1 MALFDRIASALFGG
15 KAEAA
20 DTGAERRLVADMT
33 EAVVDA
39 VEPRVRLHKRYREKL
54 DRCMR
59 HAIAHLR
66 ALGTQPLEPVP
77 LSRAAWAADA
87 RVNAFFATADD
98 VATCLGRSPELRSFF
113 DAVPNAGA
121 QECFALL
128 GMKKEERTVLGM
140 DLKGDSVQREV
151 PQVQVSFGEHRIVAP
166 AATLAAAR
174 LEIGRRILLRLA
186 QVALARIV
194 AAESRATELAQH
206 KAYLAARM
214 RVLQLARDGME
225 GVVKDPARIGEEMKA
240 LEREMKETVEGYA
253 QTKGRL
259 ATLEGYLEQIDDV
272 FSHAEQHVT
281 LTHAPLRVSRLGV
294 RVEGDASGPVNE
306 LSLAELSLGE
316 GFRAA
321 IAIVRCPRAEVPSKE
336 ALIAQAER
344 SL

>member
-1 MALFDRIASALFGG
+1 MALFERVAAALFGG
-15 KAEAA
+15 KAEGADAA
-20 DTGAERRLVADMT
+20 GERKLVAEMT

-39 VEPRVRLHKRYREKL
+39 VEPRVRLHNRYGEKL
-54 DRCMR
+54 DKCVRS
-59 HAIAHLR
+59 AIAHLR
-66 ALGTQPLEPVP
+66 ALGAQPLEPVL
-77 LSRAAWAADA
+77 LSRAAWASDP

-98 VATCLGRSPELRSFF
+98 VAACLGRSSELRSFF
-113 DAVPNAGA
+113 DAPPNAGVPEA
-121 QECFALL
+121 YALL
-128 GMKKEERTVLGM
+128 GMKKEERGVE
-140 DLKGDSVQREV
+140 REGQK
-151 PQVQVSFGEHRIVAP
+151 QVQVSFGGHRIVAP

-194 AAESRATELAQH
+194 AAESKATELAQH

-225 GVVKDPARIGEEMKA
+225 GIVRDPAKIGEEMKA

-253 QTKGRL
+253 ETKGRL

-272 FSHAEQHVT
+272 FSHAGQHVV
-281 LTHAPLRVSRLGV
+281 LTHTPLRVSRLGV
-294 RVEGDASGPVNE
+294 RVDGDATGPVNE

-321 IAIVRCPRAEVPSKE
+321 IALVRCPRGELVSKAE
-336 ALIAQAER
+336 LIARAER

>member
-1 MALFDRIASALFGG
+1 MALFDRVAAALFGG
-15 KAEAA
+15 RGEAA
-20 DTGAERRLVADMT
+20 DSAAERQLVAET
-33 EAVVDA
+33 IEAVVDA
-39 VEPRVRLHKRYREKL
+39 VEPRVRLHNRYREKL
-54 DRCMR
+54 DKCVR

-66 ALGTQPLEPVP
+66 ALGAQPLEPVP
-77 LSRAAWAADA
+77 LSRAAWASDP

-98 VATCLGRSPELRSFF
+98 VVTCLGRSPELRSFF
-113 DAVPNAGA
+113 DCPAGA
-121 QECFALL
+121 GAADAFALL
-128 GMKKEERTVLGM
+128 GMSKEERAVDREG
-140 DLKGDSVQREV
+140 QR
-151 PQVQVSFGEHRIVAP
+151 QIQVSFGGHRIVAP
-166 AATLAAAR
+166 AASLAAAR

-186 QVALARIV
+186 QVALVRIV
-194 AAESRATELAQH
+194 ATESKATELAQH

-225 GVVKDPARIGEEMKA
+225 GVVKDPAKIGEDMKA
-240 LEREMKETVEGYA
+240 LEREMKETVAGYA
-253 QTKGRL
+253 ETKGRL

-272 FSHAEQHVT
+272 FSHAEQHVA
-281 LTHAPLRVSRLGV
+281 LTRTPLRVSRLGV
-294 RVEGDASGPVNE
+294 RVEGDATGPVNE